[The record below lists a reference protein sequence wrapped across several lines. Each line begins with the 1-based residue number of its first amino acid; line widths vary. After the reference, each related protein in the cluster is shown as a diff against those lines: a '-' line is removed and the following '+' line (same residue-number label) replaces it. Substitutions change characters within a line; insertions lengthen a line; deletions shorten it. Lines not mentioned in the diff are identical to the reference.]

1 MPRSILSQGLLEEDA
16 LLHALT
22 KAFWR
27 ALGAL
32 NEALERTQ
40 VEGPHLERLEDDL
53 ARAISPEAFAVAA
66 ELGGCELL
74 LAMPAGDA
82 QELGEKFGEAPLGVV
97 EKLSQMWTGQLAEE
111 LGTAYTVYR
120 GQRVDLGALNPP
132 GGSRAHLARYFFQL
146 EGKQLGFYA
155 VFQCFAELQALAA
168 RPGGAQIKG
177 QGGTRAIK
185 SQMVKGTE
193 VEVSKA
199 VFTPIGELDH
209 VEQEQ
214 ELRLLEDIDLT
225 ITVELGRTTLTLKEI
240 LELKPQSVIR
250 LEKLAGEPVDVFVNN
265 NKVARGEVVVLEDN
279 FGVRILE
286 IVPKSKR
293 VQE

>member
-53 ARAISPEAFAVAA
+53 ARAVSPEAFAVAA

-120 GQRVDLGALNPP
+120 GQRVDLGALNLP
-132 GGSRAHLARYFFQL
+132 GPSRPLFLPA
-146 EGKQLGFYA
+146 
-155 VFQCFAELQALAA
+155 
-168 RPGGAQIKG
+168 
-177 QGGTRAIK
+177 
-185 SQMVKGTE
+185 
-193 VEVSKA
+193 
-199 VFTPIGELDH
+199 
-209 VEQEQ
+209 
-214 ELRLLEDIDLT
+214 
-225 ITVELGRTTLTLKEI
+225 
-240 LELKPQSVIR
+240 
-250 LEKLAGEPVDVFVNN
+250 
-265 NKVARGEVVVLEDN
+265 
-279 FGVRILE
+279 
-286 IVPKSKR
+286 
-293 VQE
+293 